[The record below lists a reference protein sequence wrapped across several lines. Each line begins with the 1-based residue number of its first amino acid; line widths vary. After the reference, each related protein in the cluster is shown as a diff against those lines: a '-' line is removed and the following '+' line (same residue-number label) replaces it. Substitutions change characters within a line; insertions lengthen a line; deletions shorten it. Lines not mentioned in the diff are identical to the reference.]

1 MKTVQS
7 ILKLNDGVEIP
18 CLGLGTW
25 RSRGEDCIKAVQYA
39 LNLGYDHIDTAQ
51 GYDNEIQVGL
61 GVKASNRPR
70 KEIFIT
76 TKISN
81 ANQGYQKTIKSFKQS
96 LVDLQTDDVDLLLI
110 HWPDIKHFELTIETW
125 QALID
130 LQKAG
135 LCRSIGVSNFT
146 VDLIEKLTRQIDVI
160 PSINQVEFH
169 PFLYQKELLNY
180 CNEKHIQV
188 EAYSPIARAKFFD
201 HEHLQKV
208 AQKHSKT
215 PAQIMLAWGIHHELV
230 VIPKS
235 THKGRIE
242 ENADIFFPLD
252 EDDMEI
258 LDNLQPQVR
267 LVDGS
272 WAPPGW

>member
-1 MKTVQS
+1 MKTIQS
-7 ILKLNDGVEIP
+7 TRKLKDGVEIP

-25 RSRGEDCIKAVQYA
+25 QSRGQDCIKAVQTA
-39 LNLGYDHIDTAQ
+39 LDLGYAHIDTAQ

-61 GVKASNRPR
+61 GIKASGRSRN
-70 KEIFIT
+70 EIFIT

-81 ANQGYQKTIKSFKQS
+81 ANQGYQKTKESFKQS
-96 LVDLQTDDVDLLLI
+96 LADLQTDYVDLLLI

-125 QALID
+125 QTLVD
-130 LQKAG
+130 LQKEG

-146 VDLIEKLTRQIDVI
+146 IDLIKKLTRQIDVI

-169 PFLYQKELLNY
+169 PFLYQQELLNF
-180 CNEKHIQV
+180 CNEQHIQV
-188 EAYSPIARAKFFD
+188 EAYSPIARAKFFN
-201 HEHLQKV
+201 HKQLQKV
-208 AQKHSKT
+208 AQKHGKT
-215 PAQIMLAWGIHHELV
+215 PAQIMLAWGIHHGLV

-242 ENADIFFPLD
+242 ENSDIFFPLD
-252 EDDMEI
+252 KDDMEI

-272 WAPPGW
+272 WAPPNW